1 MIFNQPK
8 GLFLLF
14 FSELWERFGNMT
26 ILTLLVLYLTHHFN
40 YSDTY
45 AYLLQGAL
53 GAFIYITPVPGG
65 TIAGRYLGY
74 QRAIMLG
81 AIILALGYFT
91 IATSSSVA
99 FFAGLSLL
107 VLGTGF
113 FKPNVSS
120 IVGELYAAGDP
131 RRDSGF
137 TLFYMGINIGT
148 LLPPLFIGK
157 LVAAYGYT
165 PGFVIAGLGML
176 LSLSIFLFGRR
187 RLENRGAIPADSPL
201 QRSIGARL
209 RFNLL
214 LISGL
219 IIVGALTYGAL
230 HIPQFSS
237 WILIFASII
246 IVVYV
251 LWITLRLQGNERKG
265 MLVCLILTLISVG
278 FWSIYMQTFSSLLLF
293 ADRNMST
300 QFFGMTINASFTT
313 GFNPLF
319 IILLSPLLSFFWPW
333 LSKQK
338 HNPSYPMKFALGTLF
353 VGLGHLCIAT
363 AIKFFSPAGLTS
375 PYWLL
380 LSYFMQ
386 TVGELL
392 LSPIGLAMITV
403 LTPKKYVGM
412 MMGVWFLALAAAFA
426 VGGVLAT
433 MASVPHGSDIMT
445 SQHIYMTAFYKFGA
459 LGIGLAI
466 VALILVP
473 YLKKM
478 VPILNK

>member
-26 ILTLLVLYLTHHFN
+26 ILSLLVLYLTHHFN

-45 AYLLQGAL
+45 AYLLAGAFS
-53 GAFIYITPVPGG
+53 AFIYITPVPGG
-65 TIAGRYLGY
+65 TIAGRYIGY

-91 IATSSSVA
+91 IATSSSFA
-99 FFAGLSLL
+99 FFGGLSLL

-113 FKPNVSS
+113 FKPNVSG
-120 IVGELYAAGDP
+120 IVGELYAPHDP
-131 RRDSGF
+131 RRESGF
-137 TLFYMGINIGT
+137 TLFYMGINLGS

-176 LSLSIFLFGRR
+176 ISLSIFLFGRK
-187 RLENRGAIPADSPL
+187 RLENRGGIPLDSPL
-201 QRSIGARL
+201 QRSTGARL

-214 LISGL
+214 LILGVML
-219 IIVGALTYGAL
+219 AGAITYGAL
-230 HIPQFSS
+230 HVPQFSS

-246 IVVYV
+246 IVFYV

-300 QFFGMTINASFTT
+300 QFFGMTINANFTT

-319 IILLSPLLSFFWPW
+319 IILLSPLLSFIWPW

-433 MASVPHGSDIMT
+433 VASVPRGSDIMT

-459 LGIGLAI
+459 LGIGLAVI
-466 VALILVP
+466 AFLLVP

-478 VPILNK
+478 VPIPNK

>member
-1 MIFNQPK
+1 MIFNQPR

-26 ILTLLVLYLTHHFN
+26 ILSLLVLYLTHHFN

-45 AYLLQGAL
+45 AYLLSGAF

-65 TIAGRYLGY
+65 TIAGGYIGY

-91 IATSSSVA
+91 IATSSNVA

-120 IVGELYAAGDP
+120 IVGDLYEANDP

-137 TLFYMGINIGT
+137 TLFYMGINIGS

-157 LVAAYGYT
+157 LVATYGYA
-165 PGFVIAGLGML
+165 PGFMIAGAGML
-176 LSLSIFLFGRR
+176 ISLSIFVFGRKRLAGCGGIPRDSVLNRSASER
-187 RLENRGAIPADSPL
+187 R
-201 QRSIGARL
+201 
-209 RFNLL
+209 RFKILFIL
-214 LISGL
+214 GL
-219 IIVGALTYGAL
+219 IVTAAITYGAL

-237 WILIFASII
+237 RILILAGII
-246 IVVYV
+246 IAAYV
-251 LWITLRLQGNERKG
+251 LWITAHLRGNERKG
-265 MLVCLILTLISVG
+265 ILVCLILTLISVG
-278 FWSIYMQTFSSLLLF
+278 FWSIYMQIFTSLLLF

-300 QFFGMTINASFTT
+300 QFLGMTINANFTT
-313 GFNPLF
+313 GFNPFF
-319 IILLSPLLSFFWPW
+319 IILLSPLLSVFWPW
-333 LSKQK
+333 LNKQK
-338 HNPSYPMKFALGTLF
+338 FSPSYPMKFALGTLF

-363 AIKFFSPAGLTS
+363 AIHYFSPNGLTS
-375 PYWLL
+375 PWWLV

-426 VGGVLAT
+426 VGGELAT
-433 MASVPHGSDIMT
+433 IASVPRGSDLLT
-445 SQHIYMTAFYKFGA
+445 SQHIYMNAFYKFGA
-459 LGIGLAI
+459 LGIGLAV
-466 VALILVP
+466 VALLLVP
-473 YLKKM
+473 ALKKM
-478 VPILNK
+478 VPSLGK